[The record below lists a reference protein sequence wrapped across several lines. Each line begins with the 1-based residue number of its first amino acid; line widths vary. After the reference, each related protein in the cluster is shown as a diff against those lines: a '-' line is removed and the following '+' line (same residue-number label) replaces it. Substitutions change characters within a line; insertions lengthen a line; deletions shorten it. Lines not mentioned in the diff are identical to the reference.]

1 MAKLKR
7 NLKCLPAL
15 KVDKV
20 PTRLTKK
27 LFEFNLTRP
36 RDPSKLNYL
45 KLLNVFLIPTQR
57 NGRRIKSFGNRT
69 NRKIFI

>member
-7 NLKCLPAL
+7 NLKCQPAL
-15 KVDKV
+15 KLDKV

-36 RDPSKLNYL
+36 RDPS
-45 KLLNVFLIPTQR
+45 
-57 NGRRIKSFGNRT
+57 
-69 NRKIFI
+69 